1 MTTFFRTKLVPY
13 LQIRTMGMKQDTLFE
28 HKESIIACEETMVD
42 AQEYQK
48 LLEPLKKQKT
58 TLKTLW
64 IERMC
69 DFCYKPWYLK
79 EQSLEPRKS
88 KPQIK
93 GHKRSFGE

>member
-1 MTTFFRTKLVPY
+1 
-13 LQIRTMGMKQDTLFE
+13 MGMKQDTLFE

-42 AQEYQK
+42 AKEYQK

-64 IERMC
+64 TERMC